1 MILVFRGELALLLGI
16 MLFMDLIVGR
26 LGLSKTI
33 RYGLLGTVLS
43 LSATIGIDSIMWNQE
58 WLWPEGKAVDGLG
71 TI

>member
-33 RYGLLGTVLS
+33 IYGLLGTVLS

>member
-1 MILVFRGELALLLGI
+1 MLLGI

>member
-33 RYGLLGTVLS
+33 MYGLLGTVLS
-43 LSATIGIDSIMWNQE
+43 LSATIGIDSIMWNQGNRV
-58 WLWPEGKAVDGLG
+58 WQISA
-71 TI
+71 I

>member
-33 RYGLLGTVLS
+33 MYGLLGTVLS